1 MSGQTAILIV
11 IGSAVVLISV
21 VILAHLAQAGV
32 ILGRR
37 RSNGLRSHIN
47 QYRQSISESSD
58 YIEEEGVS
66 FDQEV
71 SDNWQDSVDVAP
83 ERSREDSLRNRLR
96 YANLAWMPPYVITFL
111 QIMISLVAFAIA
123 YVYLRLILQVAAA
136 ITGPMIINWWINR
149 RIRKRVQRF
158 DADFAQFLLSVVGML
173 KTGLNTVQA
182 LEAAADSLE
191 GESLVRQEVKL
202 MLERF
207 RMGVAE
213 DRSIG
218 SFGEDIDQP
227 EIELFVQA
235 LLLSRRVG
243 GTLSDTLDR
252 LAKQIRKRQTFKIA
266 ANGAVS
272 MQRGSIFAI
281 IVVIGFVQTYMLFVA
296 PEMVIGAWTNPKLAG
311 WAQGAICI
319 VLAAI
324 LMINKMTKI
333 KI

>member
-1 MSGQTAILIV
+1 MIGQTAVLITIGCAVILI
-11 IGSAVVLISV
+11 LFM
-21 VILAHLAQAGV
+21 ILVHLEQAGV
-32 ILGRR
+32 ILGRQ
-37 RSNGLRSHIN
+37 RSKGLRSHIN
-47 QYRQSISESSD
+47 EYRQPILELSNYSE
-58 YIEEEGVS
+58 EQGVS
-66 FDQEV
+66 FDQEA
-71 SDNWQDSVDVAP
+71 SDNWQQAVDVEL
-83 ERSREDSLRNRLR
+83 ERAREDSLRIRLR
-96 YANLAWMPPYVITFL
+96 YANLAWIPPYVASLL
-111 QIMISLVAFAIA
+111 QILVSLVVFAIA
-123 YVYLRLILQVAAA
+123 YIYLSLITQVAAA
-136 ITGPMIINWWINR
+136 FTGPMIINWWINR
-149 RIRKRVQRF
+149 RIRKRVQKF
-158 DADFAQFLLSVVGML
+158 DSDFAQFLLSVVGML
-173 KTGLNTVQA
+173 KTGLNPVQA
-182 LEAAADSLE
+182 LEAAADNLE
-191 GESLVRQEVKL
+191 EESLVRQEVQL
-202 MLERF
+202 MLERV

-272 MQRGSIFAI
+272 MQRGSIFVI
-281 IVVIGFVQTYMLFVA
+281 IVVIGFVQTYMVFVA